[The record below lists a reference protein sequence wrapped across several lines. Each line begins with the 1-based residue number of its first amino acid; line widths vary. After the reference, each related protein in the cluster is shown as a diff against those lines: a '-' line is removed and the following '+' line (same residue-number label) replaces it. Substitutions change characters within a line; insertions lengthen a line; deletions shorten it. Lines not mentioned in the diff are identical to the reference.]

1 MSAGMN
7 DVFIKLGA
15 KVKVWQIDDSPS
27 ASHSIEAT
35 EAWCNP
41 DTGSVTVQDRHV
53 SRADLESWLAE
64 TTKKTNQ
71 GVKVLVMRLVWVRVD
86 PDRKQGNVSQL
97 TRDILLNAFG
107 LKLAFNYFQ
116 SFITG
121 IVALPKDTKKRRQ
134 AYAFGYA
141 PKLAAI
147 WSSTHNAP
155 PHRCNTL
162 TQGLVFVREPEHTP
176 KMEDRVSRTLRD
188 TLASDWDPSL
198 LQNPMFPAYLI
209 ALLLGVQI
217 DFTQQGI
224 TKKVQSLESRTGYH
238 DFATRQEDAATGLKQ
253 ELSAQASGW
262 ATKLASVRRK
272 SRTIEELLGMIE
284 ARLTIEEEEMKKGG
298 CDVEEQWLEG
308 INLLRHQVGVL
319 KYRHDM
325 QALDTQYMTKRVEIQ
340 IQALFHMIAQDD
352 AFSNYKLSHHMSQ
365 TAEFSYRDAAS
376 MKTLAVVT
384 MFFLPGSFVSALF
397 STDLFAWDAVD
408 QRSSDISVPTT
419 PQMTLYWA
427 LTIPLTVMTFV
438 LYFLWL
444 WYQKKER
451 KRRFKT
457 EEEMD
462 EVAGKGEGR
471 TAAERRKTFIREAS
485 RMSMKS

>member
-1 MSAGMN
+1 
-7 DVFIKLGA
+7 
-15 KVKVWQIDDSPS
+15 
-27 ASHSIEAT
+27 
-35 EAWCNP
+35 
-41 DTGSVTVQDRHV
+41 
-53 SRADLESWLAE
+53 
-64 TTKKTNQ
+64 
-71 GVKVLVMRLVWVRVD
+71 
-86 PDRKQGNVSQL
+86 
-97 TRDILLNAFG
+97 
-107 LKLAFNYFQ
+107 
-116 SFITG
+116 
-121 IVALPKDTKKRRQ
+121 
-134 AYAFGYA
+134 
-141 PKLAAI
+141 
-147 WSSTHNAP
+147 
-155 PHRCNTL
+155 
-162 TQGLVFVREPEHTP
+162 
-176 KMEDRVSRTLRD
+176 
-188 TLASDWDPSL
+188 
-198 LQNPMFPAYLI
+198 
-209 ALLLGVQI
+209 
-217 DFTQQGI
+217 
-224 TKKVQSLESRTGYH
+224 
-238 DFATRQEDAATGLKQ
+238 
-253 ELSAQASGW
+253 
-262 ATKLASVRRK
+262 
-272 SRTIEELLGMIE
+272 
-284 ARLTIEEEEMKKGG
+284 
-298 CDVEEQWLEG
+298 
-308 INLLRHQVGVL
+308 
-319 KYRHDM
+319 
-325 QALDTQYMTKRVEIQ
+325 
-340 IQALFHMIAQDD
+340 MIAQDD